1 MLNRTYNIASHAHRW
16 IVSRLKLLRCR
27 LRLCVMYQCLLA
39 RDMDAD
45 EAIGVS
51 CFKRGLLSVEYV
63 EDFYILMSKC
73 ELDEVFGI
81 GLDEMFGDGVIF
93 GHVGCPG
100 SDG

>member
-1 MLNRTYNIASHAHRW
+1 MLNRTYNIASHAARHRW
-16 IVSRLKLLRCR
+16 IVSRLKL
-27 LRLCVMYQCLLA
+27 VMHQCLLA

-81 GLDEMFGDGVIF
+81 GLDEMFGDGIIF
-93 GHVGCPG
+93 GHVRCLA